1 MAGSNGSVSVGSG
14 GGGGITAGSASPG
27 GSSFDIDFTGTRGTP
42 LFTLPALTATPP
54 APRAPL
60 MNIDIEAG

>member
-42 LFTLPALTATPP
+42 LFALPLSRRPHQRH
-54 APRAPL
+54 APR
-60 MNIDIEAG
+60 